1 MHKVTPRSS
10 SSGAGWRDLWNR
22 AGQDESNR
30 TCYVDAI
37 THSREGGDGPS
48 KHEHPVRRPLLKPR
62 RCGTAIS
69 VPGGLGAL
77 KSGDDFLAALKAI
90 NGKRDVALIAITALP
105 RACLK
110 LCAGGPVHSFQAV
123 MLAQL
128 SASLAASP

>member
-48 KHEHPVRRPLLKPR
+48 KHEHPVRRPLLSQMQSFAARTSPR
-62 RCGTAIS
+62 NSPPTSNIW
-69 VPGGLGAL
+69 
-77 KSGDDFLAALKAI
+77 
-90 NGKRDVALIAITALP
+90 
-105 RACLK
+105 
-110 LCAGGPVHSFQAV
+110 
-123 MLAQL
+123 AQ
-128 SASLAASP
+128 SLNQIE